1 MATPTGSTPW
11 STAKRE
17 SDDDGLLLSVED
29 GLGPS
34 RLQSLVTLCLDYI
47 ALHLRPKH
55 SPLATSGPDEAE
67 RTSAPESDD
76 EEKVERDMRRLAAL
90 PGDLKERLWALMMH
104 RGQLSPFALE
114 LFVANRGSFR
124 FGDFASFVIGAKPP
138 SAAATGSPDHTQNS
152 QPFITVGELTRI
164 VDSTC
169 PELDTLDLN
178 GCEGLRD
185 EQLSLLLFNLIRRRT
200 LRTVSLAECINLTDK
215 SLSLLSLCTHLH
227 TLDLSGNF
235 EMTDKAL
242 IGILNKL
249 PSLQHLALRDC
260 AGISPNLTRQLAKN
274 DACVHTLDLS
284 GVKLQS
290 IFSTQKSKE
299 ATWQQLQDLRLR
311 RCVLSLPIVKDV
323 SCLSGL
329 RSLDLTGVVGVP
341 SSVLVDAVCTSLT
354 QLARL
359 QLSDIEIELPSLKR
373 LLDANASIQRL
384 ELEGCVIKVAEPKKK
399 AGSKQGKAA
408 AKKKKQDQ
416 FERVKQAKNKKN
428 KNNKKGRQPPPA
440 PKTPNKEGAEKSEDD
455 ESEPVP
461 PQQQRGGGGGDHM
474 KAGNPLVEFS
484 LRDSRVTPDSRIA
497 DVLQTAL
504 DRPLPHLAFLDLS
517 MDGTQHLP
525 LRSTWTQHTGLKA
538 LSLLGSQWISQHP
551 EPADDPKPPIA
562 LSRLRVERPA
572 YLDYNSPTGEWSWR
586 EMFGRLAATL
596 TELELV
602 RCVRDPH
609 QLSNLAA
616 LFPHAPLHP
625 THGLVLAPPSRAARP
640 EDCTLSLL
648 PNLRRLRLVD
658 FQLYDTEVEPLFAYL
673 SASTLE
679 LLDLSVTTNQVFPKS
694 KSAFVVAS
702 RQDWTHKRLIAGR
715 LMRAAYQPSFAY
727 ALPFHLP
734 PTMEVVVLGGWL
746 YEHAPGE
753 VNCHQETISD
763 VYRGLQA
770 NAERGHAVQV
780 IHHCAPG
787 VTGRRGAS
795 LLDDGVLD
803 VTRTCPR
810 FSD

>member
-1 MATPTGSTPW
+1 MATLGATPW

-47 ALHLRPKH
+47 ALHL

-169 PELDTLDLN
+169 PELDT
-178 GCEGLRD
+178 
-185 EQLSLLLFNLIRRRT
+185 LSLLLFNLIRRRT

-329 RSLDLTGVVGVP
+329 RS
-341 SSVLVDAVCTSLT
+341 
-354 QLARL
+354 
-359 QLSDIEIELPSLKR
+359 DIEIELPSLKR

-384 ELEGCVIKVAEPKKK
+384 DLEGCVIKVAEPKKK